1 MTLYIVGLRY
11 KTRSQALTIEAEDA
25 LIAQRLRRNT
35 QNLTQQLRTF
45 ANPIVVGTTVI
56 RMKRCRIRNEISL
69 SRLELARRLALMLA
83 CLLRFVG
90 NAGQDVRYG

>member
-11 KTRSQALTIEAEDA
+11 KTRSHALTIEAEDA
-25 LIAQRLRRNT
+25 LIAALKANT

-45 ANPIVVGTTVI
+45 ENPIGVGTTVI
-56 RMKRCRIRNEISL
+56 RMKDCRIRNEISL

-83 CLLRFVG
+83 CLLRFVR
-90 NAGQDVRYG
+90 NAGQDVGYG